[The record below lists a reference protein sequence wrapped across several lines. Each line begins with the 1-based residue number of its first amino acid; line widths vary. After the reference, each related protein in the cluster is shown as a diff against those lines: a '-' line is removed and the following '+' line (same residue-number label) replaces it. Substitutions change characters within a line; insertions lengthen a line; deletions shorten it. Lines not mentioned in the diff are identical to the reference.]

1 MHLQNLT
8 PVSVR
13 VCLQKHSLF
22 GWNRRSTSGLSNSMS
37 MFGVSWGPFELLY
50 SNLFEV
56 VSSVQKLIVS
66 ISITNVNI
74 LFLFLRPWCIY
85 RLTAL
90 TLDWTSTTWH
100 VQPPYIFS
108 FQFLRSMIGETLS
121 NKNLTS
127 LLITIC
133 SHLVTLK
140 QNVNK
145 QTSQDK
151 NDSPVNQISHLRVN
165 LQYKPWL
172 RSYAN
177 DFPITKAVGL
187 TNIRIPSSAEQ
198 IACSK

>member
-90 TLDWTSTTWH
+90 TLDWTSTTWY
-100 VQPPYIFS
+100 VKPPYIFFFS
-108 FQFLRSMIGETLS
+108 VPAIHDRR
-121 NKNLTS
+121 NA
-127 LLITIC
+127 
-133 SHLVTLK
+133 LK
-140 QNVNK
+140 QEFNVVVNYDMFPFSNAQTKRK
-145 QTSQDK
+145 QT
-151 NDSPVNQISHLRVN
+151 N
-165 LQYKPWL
+165 
-172 RSYAN
+172 
-177 DFPITKAVGL
+177 IT
-187 TNIRIPSSAEQ
+187 R
-198 IACSK
+198 